1 MDEDLKAKIT
11 NLEAENYLLKILC
24 KKYYSELERL
34 QPDLYKESRQA
45 EIEVFKYADFVYE
58 TSLRTVKTRSG
69 YKPKKMKLTAA
80 LFKATELKNSKF
92 ITKANEARKK
102 YFEERDK
109 YFRDRRKAKRQ
120 GKEINKIN
128 IEKNNDFEVL
138 YDSYL
143 LFRDNLK

>member
-1 MDEDLKAKIT
+1 MQDFKFRNKYILVLNIENIEEVMDEDLKAKIT

-80 LFKATELKNSKF
+80 LFKATELKNSHK
-92 ITKANEARKK
+92 IIEANKDKNSLEFYELYEKYLKDRKSK
-102 YFEERDK
+102 
-109 YFRDRRKAKRQ
+109 
-120 GKEINKIN
+120 
-128 IEKNNDFEVL
+128 
-138 YDSYL
+138 
-143 LFRDNLK
+143 